1 MYYGRDRW
9 TLNLLRGRTWGPVI
23 VVRVGGRG
31 GYRMEEV
38 HGLCVTGRRRGG
50 TAWKVGRHDVV
61 NGREVRCT
69 TVRGHDVNE
78 FDD

>member
-1 MYYGRDRW
+1 
-9 TLNLLRGRTWGPVI
+9 
-23 VVRVGGRG
+23 
-31 GYRMEEV
+31 MEEV